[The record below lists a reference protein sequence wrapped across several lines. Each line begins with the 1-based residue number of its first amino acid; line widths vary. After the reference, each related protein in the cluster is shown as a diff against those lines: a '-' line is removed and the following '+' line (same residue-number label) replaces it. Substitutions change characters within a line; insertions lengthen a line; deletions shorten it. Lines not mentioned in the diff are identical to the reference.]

1 MSDKELMLNAVYEN
15 NKHFDK
21 RALNNVIKAM
31 RIADRKFF
39 VPDASNY
46 CRYDDNP
53 LHIGHGQTISQPSTV
68 AAMLLYLEL
77 KPGLDVLEIGAGSGW
92 NACLIQYLVKPGRV
106 IAIER
111 ISLLTENA
119 KNNLAK
125 FKKYLE
131 KENPK
136 ELIKFSNLIIKVGD
150 ALDEKGGIWQ
160 EKYDRVIITAGV
172 PFDIDIGRI
181 IQKMADN
188 LLKKSGILICPQV
201 SGPLKIYKKDK
212 ELKLEETREEYVFVP
227 LLRGRE

>member
-15 NKHFDK
+15 NKHFNK

-31 RIADRKFF
+31 RRIDRKFF
-39 VPDASNY
+39 VPDVSN
-46 CRYDDNP
+46 CSCYDDTP
-53 LHIGHGQTISQPSTV
+53 LPIGYGQTISQPSTV

-77 KPGLDVLEIGAGSGW
+77 ESALDVLEIGAGSAW
-92 NACLIQYLVKPGRV
+92 NACLIQYLIYPGRV
-106 IAIER
+106 IAVER

-136 ELIKFSNLIIKVGD
+136 ELVKFSNLTIKVGD
-150 ALDEKGGIWQ
+150 ALDEKGEIWQ
-160 EKYDRVIITAGV
+160 KKYDRIIITAGV
-172 PFDIDIGRI
+172 TFDIDIKRI

-188 LLKKSGILICPQV
+188 LLKKRGILICPQV
-201 SGPLKIYKKDK
+201 SGHLKIYKKNK